1 MCTHVQQSWG
11 VLVDREVQIL
21 LDPWLLIFIT
31 EKNITGSF
39 LSKLRLRI
47 EAFQN
52 EYEISAQFSLPH
64 FHCQTVCQLQDQ
76 LVQW

>member
-1 MCTHVQQSWG
+1 MVQHGQQSWG
-11 VLVDREVQIL
+11 VVADWEVQIL
-21 LDPWLLIFIT
+21 LDLWLVIFIT

-39 LSKLRLRI
+39 LSTLRLRI
-47 EAFQN
+47 EASQN
-52 EYEISAQFSLPH
+52 EYEISAHFNLPD